1 MTAPKSKLGVQVRPL
16 IESDLPEAD
25 RIVRLAFGTFQGLPD
40 PLHSMS
46 DTDPVRTRWR
56 ADPSAVLAAEHEGKL
71 IGSNFAAN
79 WGSFGCFGPLTVHP
93 DYWDRGVAQQLLEPT
108 MDIFRR
114 WGSRHIG
121 LYTYPQSPKHMS
133 LYQKFGFWPRDLI
146 AIMSKGIES
155 RSDAPQPDATY
166 FSGASLEE
174 QRQILAACSEVTN
187 ENFEGLDVEREI
199 HAVSNQKLGDTVLIW
214 EGVRLAAFAVCHVGA
229 GTEAGSGICYIKF
242 AGVRPNRN
250 ASQSFCRLVDS
261 CEALAR
267 NCSVRKLTTGVNL
280 ARREAYSRLCR
291 WGFRPESQG
300 VAMETG
306 DQSSGYNHAGIYILD
321 DWR

>member
-1 MTAPKSKLGVQVRPL
+1 
-16 IESDLPEAD
+16 
-25 RIVRLAFGTFQGLPD
+25 
-40 PLHSMS
+40 
-46 DTDPVRTRWR
+46 
-56 ADPSAVLAAEHEGKL
+56 
-71 IGSNFAAN
+71 
-79 WGSFGCFGPLTVHP
+79 
-93 DYWDRGVAQQLLEPT
+93 LEPT
-108 MDIFRR
+108 KDIFRR